1 MALPP
6 WSTVV
11 PYVRQ
16 DSPTGGL
23 RVVLIWPPKFPNI
36 VVALTLLEIKTPG
49 DHQLILIQQ
58 LTRFEIIVLVKYY
71 ICLGYLW
78 SICSILIICNYV
90 LAP

>member
-11 PYVRQ
+11 PYIRQ

-36 VVALTLLEIKTPG
+36 VVAFSLLEIKTPG
-49 DHQLILIQQ
+49 NHLQLILIQQ

-71 ICLGYLW
+71 NIISVWDYL
-78 SICSILIICNYV
+78 
-90 LAP
+90 